1 MSSKVNLRKCGTER
15 KMRKLKS
22 IVIPVEHKNVSD
34 EKSKTINDISELD
47 EIAVTVHAAE
57 DDFMSDEDP
66 GLEEEIYPIQEE
78 DEPHVSEPIPG
89 TSGGRMETT
98 PRFDLREYRNDP
110 VFKEMVNMAVAEQ
123 LKQDKQV
130 SKGMSGT
137 LAGNARESIGEE
149 NPQIQNIIESAQ
161 MPQTPC
167 NQSQP
172 KRNNDAVKSPSD
184 TTIYA
189 PALARNPVMGGQEK
203 GDDLINQISD
213 FVAKMRIQSTSEH
226 AERGDGRSNDG
237 AMGAVGGVLQEENA
251 VEQARDVVDRM
262 IIDAEKFHA
271 AIEKPSGTLPLP
283 NLIASHHNAIANDQV
298 AINNEIVP
306 VSHDQSNLI

>member
-1 MSSKVNLRKCGTER
+1 MVRNKKEKYLNDKSDPKKVRTRRNETRSPGKQLSRASVNKDGDKRKVLIKDVNKNDKNNNAKPVSDGTRGIKSRRGSIEPNPLEVELSSKVNSRKCGTER

-22 IVIPVEHKNVSD
+22 IVIPIEHKDVSD

-47 EIAVTVHAAE
+47 EIAVMVHAAE
-57 DDFMSDEDP
+57 DNFMSDEDP

-78 DEPHVSEPIPG
+78 DALHISEPVPG
-89 TSGGRMETT
+89 TSGGRMETM

-130 SKGMSGT
+130 NKGISGT
-137 LAGNARESIGEE
+137 LAGNTRESIGEE
-149 NPQIQNIIESAQ
+149 NLQIQNIIESAQ

-172 KRNNDAVKSPSD
+172 KRNNDVVKSPSD
-184 TTIYA
+184 TMIYA

-213 FVAKMRIQSTSEH
+213 FVAKM
-226 AERGDGRSNDG
+226 
-237 AMGAVGGVLQEENA
+237 
-251 VEQARDVVDRM
+251 
-262 IIDAEKFHA
+262 
-271 AIEKPSGTLPLP
+271 
-283 NLIASHHNAIANDQV
+283 
-298 AINNEIVP
+298 
-306 VSHDQSNLI
+306 